1 MKEETLHRIQADI
14 AASDL
19 GKARDRLHGLIA
31 TYPDDLALRLRLG
44 QVYWELRYPSMA
56 GRYWYLEEEKTPDM
70 TAACLL
76 FERSCGGNPVN
87 LLLGIKFRGD
97 IERIR
102 DTYAGRT
109 LLELQ
114 RRAEESYGCTIEFG
128 KTGRERYQYPRSSD
142 RSSDEGGKSWLLALA
157 IAALVALAIA
167 ALVALGLMV
176 IGLVAVLQWLF

>member
-19 GKARDRLHGLIA
+19 GKARDRLHGLMA
-31 TYPDDLALRLRLG
+31 TYPDDLALRLTLG

-87 LLLGIKFRGD
+87 LLLGLKFRGD

-114 RRAEESYGCTIEFG
+114 ARAADSFGKTIVFG
-128 KTGRERYQYPRSSD
+128 KTGRERYQDHKKPVS
-142 RSSDEGGKSWLLALA
+142 GGWSCLLGLA
-157 IAALVALAIA
+157 IAALV
-167 ALVALGLMV
+167 VLGLMV
-176 IGLVAVLQWLF
+176 IGLVSVLQWLF

>member
-1 MKEETLHRIQADI
+1 MKEETLSRIQADI
-14 AASDL
+14 ASSDL

-87 LLLGIKFRGD
+87 LLLGLKFRGD

-114 RRAEESYGCTIEFG
+114 ARAADSYGPTIVFG
-128 KTGRERYQYPRSSD
+128 KTGRERYQYPRGPVA
-142 RSSDEGGKSWLLALA
+142 GGWSCLLALA
-157 IAALVALAIA
+157 IAALVALG
-167 ALVALGLMV
+167 LLGLMV
-176 IGLVAVLQWLF
+176 IGLVTVLQWLF